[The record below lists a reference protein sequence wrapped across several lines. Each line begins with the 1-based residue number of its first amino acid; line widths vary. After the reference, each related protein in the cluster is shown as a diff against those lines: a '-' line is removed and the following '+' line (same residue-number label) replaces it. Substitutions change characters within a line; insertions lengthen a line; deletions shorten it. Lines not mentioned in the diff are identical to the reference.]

1 MARLVEHYLD
11 IARQDKRRGYPPPL
25 VQRFAAHLDPACA
38 QLFYGRGDVIAH
50 ERKLMTDAGLER
62 WTFRG
67 VYCEFRR
74 RQSEDEPSLS
84 CIDMLE
90 AEDVSQNVAQSFRFP
105 GVEQDMNTC
114 DCHSAKL

>member
-25 VQRFAAHLDPACA
+25 VQRFAAHLNPVCA

-50 ERKLMTDAGLER
+50 ECKLMTDARLEG
-62 WTFRG
+62 WTLRR
-67 VYCEFRR
+67 VYCDFRR
-74 RQSEDEPSLS
+74 WQSEDEPSRS

-90 AEDVSQNVAQSFRFP
+90 AEDVPQNVAQSFRFP

>member
-67 VYCEFRR
+67 VYCEFRW
-74 RQSEDEPSLS
+74 RQSEDEPSLP